1 MVGVAVPLAAADLYV
16 KARVRTEPWAYH
28 ERSIGW
34 LVLSII
40 LLGAM
45 FLVAR
50 VPSALVPPAAGVL
63 AGGLLGNSLS
73 AAWYG
78 MRVPN
83 PLVVTGNQAV
93 LAFNLAD
100 VWALFGILLLVS
112 VVGVWLVGN
121 RHLLPP
127 PAEIRARRSA
137 SFRRIFDGRKL

>member
-1 MVGVAVPLAAADLYV
+1 MVGAAVPLAAADLYV

-28 ERSIGW
+28 ERSLGW
-34 LVLSII
+34 LLLSII

-45 FLVAR
+45 FVVTR

-63 AGGLLGNSLS
+63 AGGVIGNSLS

-100 VWALFGILLLVS
+100 VWTFFGIVLLLS
-112 VVGVWLVGN
+112 VLGVWLVGN
-121 RHLLPP
+121 RHLLPD
-127 PAEIRARRSA
+127 PAEIRARRAA
-137 SFRRIFDGRKL
+137 SLRRLFDGRKL